1 MEKKYTN
8 GDKLAFYSPKP
19 DVGEL
24 SRELTR
30 SLYTTSE
37 LEALNSADDIRF
49 CRWAGQSDDGKKHS
63 ENLPNNR
70 QAFPFEGA
78 SDVRNRLVD
87 STINELACLMTT
99 SFERSQLTVSATEM
113 NDMATASG
121 ANTLMNWVT
130 QQKLRNDL
138 LREAEL
144 GAQYANQYGWTVFN
158 VGWDQQISKRM
169 QKISME
175 EIAGLAQQSGSE
187 TLLQLHELIANPE
200 AQDQAVQLI
209 SMVLPD
215 FKIKDIKKFVK
226 DLRETGEGE
235 IEESY
240 VSRNLPSVT
249 ALKPFD
255 EVAFPPETID
265 LQKARVIFRRIYMT
279 EVELR
284 SNINEDGWDKD
295 FVEQAATTAGKQSWY
310 TNPMDTITSL
320 TASPVIRQDNLIEIV
335 YAYTR
340 QLDENGVPAIYCTV
354 FSPLVEQELYAK
366 HELLDYAHGEYP
378 FVEFKREVLRRPI
391 TESRGIPEISMTDQD
406 EIKAQHDSIRDR
418 TAFETLPPMK
428 VVKRIGQI
436 NKIGPGVQLPV
447 TNANDY
453 TWLEAPSRAPTTA
466 FNLIE
471 RVENNHA
478 NYFGLNRV
486 TVPQIK
492 SQLMQQQLVNRWLT
506 AWAKIYNQMF
516 ALCLQYMPP
525 EEVFRICGVQLPS
538 SMSEIG
544 SGFDFMLRF
553 NIQSLDNDLVAKKL
567 QAIAQFV
574 VPLDSGG
581 VLNRNAMIKMII
593 EAIAPESARDLI
605 MNQADASQQMF
616 REVQS
621 DIGQMM
627 LGNEPLYKEN
637 DPSAQI
643 RLQYAQDIMAKN
655 PKAQAA
661 AQQDPVFQALMQ
673 NYVKNLQ
680 MSMMQQQ
687 NAQIGRLGVSPVEF
701 GQQQPAQP
709 TA

>member
-1 MEKKYTN
+1 MEKKHTN
-8 GDKLAFYSPKP
+8 GDRLAFYSPKP
-19 DVGEL
+19 DVNEL
-24 SRELTR
+24 AKELTR

-87 STINELACLMTT
+87 STINELAALMTT
-99 SFERSQLTVSATEM
+99 SFERSTLSVSPTEF
-113 NDMATASG
+113 NDMSVASS
-121 ANTLMNWVT
+121 ANLLMNWIT

-138 LREAEL
+138 IREAEL
-144 GAQYANQYGWTVFN
+144 GAQYAQHYGWTVFN

-169 QKISME
+169 QKITLE
-175 EIAGLAQQSGSE
+175 EVIGIAQQSGSE
-187 TLLQLHELIANPE
+187 TLAQLPELIVNPE
-200 AQDQAVQLI
+200 AEDQAIQLI

-215 FKIKDIKKFVK
+215 FKVKNIKKFVK
-226 DLRETGEGE
+226 DLRETGVGE
-235 IEESY
+235 IEEQY

-255 EVAFPPETID
+255 EIAFPPETLD

-284 SNINEDGWDKD
+284 SNINEDGWNKD
-295 FVEQAATTAGKQSWY
+295 FVEEAATTAGKQSWY
-310 TNPMDTITSL
+310 TDPMDTITSL
-320 TASPVIRQDNLIEIV
+320 TASPIIRQDNLIEIV

-354 FSPLVEQELYAK
+354 FSPLVGQDLYAK

-391 TESRGIPEISMTDQD
+391 TESRGIPEIAMTDQD

-447 TNANDY
+447 TRADDY
-453 TWLEAPSRAPTTA
+453 SWLEAPSRAPTTA

-492 SQLMQQQLVNRWLT
+492 SQLLQQNMINRWLI
-506 AWAKIYNQMF
+506 AWAKVYNQMF
-516 ALCLQYMPP
+516 ALCLQYMPQ
-525 EEVFRICGVQLPS
+525 EEIQRITGAQIPTGLSDVANS
-538 SMSEIG
+538 
-544 SGFDFMLRF
+544 FDFILTF

-567 QAIAQFV
+567 QALAQFV
-574 VPLDSGG
+574 VPLDTGG

-605 MNQADASQQMF
+605 MNQDDASQQMF

-655 PKAQAA
+655 PKAQVA

>member
-1 MEKKYTN
+1 MEKKHTN
-8 GDKLAFYSPKP
+8 GDRLAFYSPKP
-19 DVGEL
+19 DVNEL
-24 SRELTR
+24 AKELTR

-87 STINELACLMTT
+87 STINELAALMTT
-99 SFERSQLTVSATEM
+99 SFERSTLSVSPTEF
-113 NDMATASG
+113 NDMSVASS
-121 ANTLMNWVT
+121 ANLLMNWIT

-138 LREAEL
+138 IREAEL
-144 GAQYANQYGWTVFN
+144 GAQYAQHYGWTVFN

-169 QKISME
+169 QKITLE
-175 EIAGLAQQSGSE
+175 EVIGIAQQSGSE
-187 TLLQLHELIANPE
+187 TLAQLPELIVNPE
-200 AQDQAVQLI
+200 AEDQAIQLI

-215 FKIKDIKKFVK
+215 FKVKNIKKFVK
-226 DLRETGEGE
+226 DLRETGVGE
-235 IEESY
+235 IEEQY

-255 EVAFPPETID
+255 EIAFPPETLD

-284 SNINEDGWDKD
+284 SNINEDGWNKD
-295 FVEQAATTAGKQSWY
+295 FVEEAATTAGKQSWY
-310 TNPMDTITSL
+310 TDPMDTITSL
-320 TASPVIRQDNLIEIV
+320 TASPIIRQDNLIEIV

-354 FSPLVEQELYAK
+354 FSPLVGQDLYAK

-391 TESRGIPEISMTDQD
+391 TESRGIPEIAMTDQD

-447 TNANDY
+447 TRADDY
-453 TWLEAPSRAPTTA
+453 SWLEAPSRAPTTA

-492 SQLMQQQLVNRWLT
+492 SQLLQQNMINRWLI
-506 AWAKIYNQMF
+506 AWAKVYNQMF
-516 ALCLQYMPP
+516 ALCLQYMPQ
-525 EEVFRICGVQLPS
+525 EEIQRITGAQIPTGLSDVANS
-538 SMSEIG
+538 
-544 SGFDFMLRF
+544 FDFILTF

-567 QAIAQFV
+567 QALAQFV
-574 VPLDSGG
+574 VPLDTGG

-605 MNQADASQQMF
+605 MNQDDASQQMF

-655 PKAQAA
+655 PKAQVA

-680 MSMMQQQ
+680 MSLMQQQ